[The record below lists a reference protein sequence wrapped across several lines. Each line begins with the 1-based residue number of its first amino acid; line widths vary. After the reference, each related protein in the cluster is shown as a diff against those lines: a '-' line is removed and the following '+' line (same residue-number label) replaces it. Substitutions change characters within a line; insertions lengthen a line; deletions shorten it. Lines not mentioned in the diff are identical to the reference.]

1 MQHVK
6 GAMAE
11 AAAASAMASEAGAE
25 AGDEAGAVSELGEG
39 VASPA
44 SDASGGGEVGEV
56 GEAVLGD
63 DRVVHA
69 EKADAGDSPTEKY
82 CGGNGCFDDKSRTEC
97 KMNGDKL
104 APCPDGYT
112 QDEIASNFV
121 ACKTR
126 KCKLNEE
133 AGAAVGGT
141 AAVPPTPTKLQDPDQ
156 DNLTEEMSLPE

>member
-1 MQHVK
+1 VQHVK

-44 SDASGGGEVGEV
+44 SDASGGGEVGE
-56 GEAVLGD
+56 GVLGD

>member
-25 AGDEAGAVSELGEG
+25 AGVVSELGEG

-44 SDASGGGEVGEV
+44 SEASGGGEVGEVGEV

-141 AAVPPTPTKLQDPDQ
+141 APVPPTKLQDPDQ
-156 DNLTEEMSLPE
+156 DNLTEEMSLP

>member
-25 AGDEAGAVSELGEG
+25 AGVVSELGEG

-69 EKADAGDSPTEKY
+69 EKADAGDSPTEMY
-82 CGGNGCFDDKSRTEC
+82 CGGNGCFEDKSRTKC
-97 KMNGDKL
+97 KFQQRDLVQCQAGYSD
-104 APCPDGYT
+104 DGYSGT
-112 QDEIASNFV
+112 FCQ
-121 ACKTR
+121 TR
-126 KCKLNEE
+126 KCKAVDRSLEVE
-133 AGAAVGGT
+133 AAAGGT
-141 AAVPPTPTKLQDPDQ
+141 AAVPPPPTKLQDPDQ
-156 DNLTEEMSLPE
+156 DNLTEEMSVPE

>member
-25 AGDEAGAVSELGEG
+25 AGAEAGVVSELGEG

-44 SDASGGGEVGEV
+44 SDASGGGEV

-69 EKADAGDSPTEKY
+69 EKADAGDSPTEMY
-82 CGGNGCFDDKSRTEC
+82 CGGNGCFEDKSRTKC
-97 KMNGDKL
+97 KFQQRDL
-104 APCPDGYT
+104 VPCQAGYSDDGYSGT
-112 QDEIASNFV
+112 FCQ
-121 ACKTR
+121 TR
-126 KCKLNEE
+126 KCKAVDRSLEV
-133 AGAAVGGT
+133 AAAAGGT

>member
-11 AAAASAMASEAGAE
+11 AAAASAMASEAG
-25 AGDEAGAVSELGEG
+25 DEAGVVSELGEG

-44 SDASGGGEVGEV
+44 SEASGGGEV

-69 EKADAGDSPTEKY
+69 EKADAGDSPTEMY
-82 CGGNGCFDDKSRTEC
+82 CGGNGCFEDKSRTKC
-97 KMNGDKL
+97 KFQQRDLVQCQAGYSD
-104 APCPDGYT
+104 DGYSGT
-112 QDEIASNFV
+112 FCQ
-121 ACKTR
+121 TR
-126 KCKLNEE
+126 KCKAVDRSLEVE
-133 AGAAVGGT
+133 AAAGGT

-156 DNLTEEMSLPE
+156 DNLTEEMSVPE